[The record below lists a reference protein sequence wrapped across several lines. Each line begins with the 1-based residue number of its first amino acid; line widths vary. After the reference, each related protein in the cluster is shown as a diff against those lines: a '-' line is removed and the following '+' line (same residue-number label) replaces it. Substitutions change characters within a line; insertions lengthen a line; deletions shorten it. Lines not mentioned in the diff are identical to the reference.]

1 MKVYFGNLPR
11 DIDDAKLGEIVK
23 PYGAATSA
31 EVVKDRVT
39 GASKGFAFVEF
50 ATNEEA
56 QATITALNGTLQAQ
70 QNTKHPN
77 GSALL
82 PGSIKTRNVIKRA
95 KSIDTGPPAN
105 KAK

>member
-23 PYGAATSA
+23 PYGVATSA

-50 ATNEEA
+50 ASDAEA
-56 QATITALNGTLQAQ
+56 QATITALNGKDMNGQAVVV
-70 QNTKHPN
+70 NE
-77 GSALL
+77 
-82 PGSIKTRNVIKRA
+82 A
-95 KSIDTGPPAN
+95 KSKKDAP
-105 KAK
+105 KAAAAAV